1 MVLDVADSIPARYI
15 EDFGASLTLAALT
28 TYMGS
33 LSRAGWSI
41 GEAQGKYFALFEL
54 AFITCK
60 TVDDIVVDFTSFVD
74 ACNLTPDQR
83 LRIVKHTQVA
93 SSGTSRESFVLA
105 VGALEKP
112 SDLELLCSLVA
123 EGTTVEIRRNAA
135 AALGQFCTRARD
147 GGRLSIT
154 WEHSAILALS
164 QGLEDHSVDNRG
176 DVGSWVRKQ
185 SLQSLA
191 RIFAADSQTFQRLNE
206 RDGELAIRLLGQ
218 ILCSTTEKIDRLR
231 VAAGHMLEILLYEQ
245 RVEAADSR
253 LCEGLEQLRRL
264 VPAQPNDSSA
274 QPEWGVDGI
283 VAELTRLL
291 LTDRQTS
298 KIINP
303 ALIVADQLI
312 EQGALLAAAPDSW
325 IPLYRATQ
333 RVAFKLRAPLRLSL
347 CLKLYGSL
355 ALVSEELSRLAVG
368 SLLAHMAH
376 PVLRIRQTA
385 ADHLFSALC
394 IHGVVDVGDDGD
406 EIGRLVSETEWAQES
421 AGVKDARA
429 QLTALVRP

>member
-1 MVLDVADSIPARYI
+1 VANVASPFLAVRHGAITAAAAIAETIAVELVSHTDASKMVLDVADSIPARYI

-185 SLQSLA
+185 SLHSLA

-206 RDGELAIRLLGQ
+206 RDDELAIRLLGQ

-264 VPAQPNDSSA
+264 
-274 QPEWGVDGI
+274 
-283 VAELTRLL
+283 
-291 LTDRQTS
+291 
-298 KIINP
+298 
-303 ALIVADQLI
+303 
-312 EQGALLAAAPDSW
+312 
-325 IPLYRATQ
+325 
-333 RVAFKLRAPLRLSL
+333 
-347 CLKLYGSL
+347 
-355 ALVSEELSRLAVG
+355 
-368 SLLAHMAH
+368 
-376 PVLRIRQTA
+376 
-385 ADHLFSALC
+385 
-394 IHGVVDVGDDGD
+394 
-406 EIGRLVSETEWAQES
+406 
-421 AGVKDARA
+421 
-429 QLTALVRP
+429 

>member
-1 MVLDVADSIPARYI
+1 MWSLARIPNPSSKRVFAEMSVEMATTLISVAVFDRESNVRRAASAAFQEHVGRQVLYHWDLKTRELAVKALRELAPLSPAYVRTHLLPGIVANVASPFLAVRHGAITAVAAIAETIAVELVSHTDASKMVLDVADSIPARYI

-264 VPAQPNDSSA
+264 VPAQPNDS
-274 QPEWGVDGI
+274 
-283 VAELTRLL
+283 R
-291 LTDRQTS
+291 
-298 KIINP
+298 
-303 ALIVADQLI
+303 
-312 EQGALLAAAPDSW
+312 
-325 IPLYRATQ
+325 
-333 RVAFKLRAPLRLSL
+333 
-347 CLKLYGSL
+347 
-355 ALVSEELSRLAVG
+355 
-368 SLLAHMAH
+368 
-376 PVLRIRQTA
+376 
-385 ADHLFSALC
+385 
-394 IHGVVDVGDDGD
+394 
-406 EIGRLVSETEWAQES
+406 
-421 AGVKDARA
+421 
-429 QLTALVRP
+429 